1 MSYSPRPGDPSPQG
15 PRPFWLALLS
25 RPVLGAL
32 LVLGLLLGAA
42 AWRALIF
49 IEQELAPMVEGNLL
63 KLLSRPVKLGP
74 LKRYS
79 LNELEFG
86 RSTVPPHGNDRDR
99 ASAES
104 VVVRFNPWT
113 AAIDRTVNL
122 DVTLNK
128 PTAYIDKSPKGKW
141 IGTKLTPQPE
151 SGGLKIKL
159 KTLRAMN
166 GTVTLDPLTSSKRVL
181 QGLNGA
187 VLFAQDNQKIDFH
200 GTTGV
205 DSGGRVALNGT
216 WKQPQQQLLLTAR
229 SQELTLA
236 PLVSFLPPNPLRL
249 KSGRYNGRT
258 QVEYQPQQP
267 LQIANKGTLTNADIQ
282 WPNPVA
288 FAKARRVELD
298 LAATLPPNK
307 QPFLKGKV
315 DIQGGE
321 GKVQERLVLF
331 NGRSRLQTARNIA
344 GTVMFLGASQR
355 MKLNLQGALAAGGK
369 LRTQGEVRLPLEE
382 AKLLVQAQDV
392 PAALLDKA
400 YQLPINVRSGRVGG
414 NLTVQLKKNQRPYLQ
429 GIATLKGVD
438 AAVKGVPQP
447 FLDTSGYV
455 RLKGLTATL
464 DRVKTNYGDL
474 PVVANGSIDPDRGYD
489 LVANTGVLEVNKALK
504 TLKVG
509 ALPFPL
515 TGQIKASDIRVNGKI
530 LQPVITGQV
539 ETIGQVTVDRIPLRT
554 ATAQFNLVP
563 SLLTVSAIAAQPM
576 DGGTVTGR
584 ATLDIPAQG
593 DRYVMNAQFQAAQL
607 SGDAIARLYNA
618 SPGFALGLVS
628 GTALVSGPIQDI
640 QTAVQFQAPKA
651 AYPAT
656 GRVLVRGRN
665 ATLQDVVA
673 QIKGGE
679 LHLDGLVTEK
689 QVQLNA
695 KFPGLA
701 LTAYSPNLQGA
712 LSGRLAIN
720 GPFAGFSAKTARAK
734 GSVRFSKGLSL
745 IQDPITAQI
754 QWDGRQILVP
764 RASATDFVARGTV
777 GASLDGP
784 SGPQLTT
791 LNLGISANNFKLNR
805 LAAAGLPQNPLHG
818 LADLNGTLGGT
829 ITAPT
834 LNSVLK
840 VRDLKVSDVAFESYL
855 AGNLKFNTS
864 QGLQLNL
871 EGDRDRINVA
881 LDAQQLPI
889 ALDIR
894 RDKATIVGR
903 RNSPNTFAAVF
914 ADVPVSALNGSLN
927 LNQKIGSVSGLA
939 SGSAN
944 VNLRTRDTVGSFVVE
959 RPGLGR
965 FLGDRLTGKV
975 RYAKG
980 VGTLSDALLVQGA
993 SQYQLDASLIN
1004 GPDPKVSGRLVLTQ
1018 AQIENLIAFGQSF
1031 QLSITQDVSSGNTGR
1046 AADVQTI
1053 SVDLAEVPL
1062 WQQLQRLAEV
1072 DQFLAQQKAKQT
1084 ANGTIPDWQKLKGQI
1099 AGTVQFSGSTKT
1111 GLKGSFDLNAQNLDL
1126 DPYRFDRA
1134 IAKGQWTPTGLT
1146 VEPLTIAQGES
1157 SASFAGRVG
1166 GPNQSGQLTVTR
1178 VPLDSVA
1185 DILNLPVNLAGKING
1200 NATLSGRWDN
1210 PKVQG
1215 QFDVVEGTLNRAQI
1229 QQATTQFD
1237 YDNARLAFNG
1247 LATIGGSPEPVTVKG
1262 TVPYALPFSAV
1273 KPKSKEVDIA
1283 MSVKDQG
1290 LALANLFTDQ
1300 VAWVDGKGRLN
1311 LQVKG
1316 TLDRPLMKGALAFQS
1331 ATLQSPSLTEPLTQV
1346 NTSIRF
1352 NSDRLTVESL
1362 TGRYNQ
1368 GQLTAAGSLPIFDNT
1383 LQLSNPLS
1391 VNLNNT
1397 AFNLK
1402 GLYKGQASG
1411 SLNVTGSAFQ
1421 PTLGGVIALQNGQ
1434 VLLSSA
1440 TALNTTGTPQTQASA
1455 GSPLEF
1461 KNLQVRLG
1469 QNIRLLQPPVL
1480 SFIATGQVDLNGSI
1494 DAPRPDG
1501 IVQFEKGQVNLFT
1514 TLFRIDQRRKNFAR
1528 FTPTYGLDPYLDLSL
1543 RTTVTD
1549 VVSGRTTN
1557 LNEFNDIQPGSL
1569 GSIESVKVRATIQG
1583 RASQLGTRF
1592 NDVLELSSNPNRSQN
1607 EILALLSGGVSQSL
1621 ESGNA
1626 QGALVNLA
1634 SSAFLNRVQSAVDDV
1649 LGGRVNFRLFPL
1661 LTPVKNN
1668 SSAVL
1673 ELGAELGVDVTD
1685 KLSVSLLQVLTNRS
1699 DSPQI
1704 NINYDINNQF
1714 RARGSVN
1721 LQGDAVGI
1729 LEYRIRF

>member
-1 MSYSPRPGDPSPQG
+1 
-15 PRPFWLALLS
+15 
-25 RPVLGAL
+25 
-32 LVLGLLLGAA
+32 
-42 AWRALIF
+42 
-49 IEQELAPMVEGNLL
+49 
-63 KLLSRPVKLGP
+63 
-74 LKRYS
+74 
-79 LNELEFG
+79 
-86 RSTVPPHGNDRDR
+86 
-99 ASAES
+99 
-104 VVVRFNPWT
+104 
-113 AAIDRTVNL
+113 
-122 DVTLNK
+122 
-128 PTAYIDKSPKGKW
+128 
-141 IGTKLTPQPE
+141 
-151 SGGLKIKL
+151 
-159 KTLRAMN
+159 
-166 GTVTLDPLTSSKRVL
+166 
-181 QGLNGA
+181 
-187 VLFAQDNQKIDFH
+187 
-200 GTTGV
+200 
-205 DSGGRVALNGT
+205 
-216 WKQPQQQLLLTAR
+216 
-229 SQELTLA
+229 
-236 PLVSFLPPNPLRL
+236 
-249 KSGRYNGRT
+249 
-258 QVEYQPQQP
+258 
-267 LQIANKGTLTNADIQ
+267 
-282 WPNPVA
+282 
-288 FAKARRVELD
+288 
-298 LAATLPPNK
+298 
-307 QPFLKGKV
+307 
-315 DIQGGE
+315 
-321 GKVQERLVLF
+321 
-331 NGRSRLQTARNIA
+331 
-344 GTVMFLGASQR
+344 
-355 MKLNLQGALAAGGK
+355 
-369 LRTQGEVRLPLEE
+369 
-382 AKLLVQAQDV
+382 
-392 PAALLDKA
+392 
-400 YQLPINVRSGRVGG
+400 
-414 NLTVQLKKNQRPYLQ
+414 
-429 GIATLKGVD
+429 
-438 AAVKGVPQP
+438 
-447 FLDTSGYV
+447 
-455 RLKGLTATL
+455 
-464 DRVKTNYGDL
+464 
-474 PVVANGSIDPDRGYD
+474 
-489 LVANTGVLEVNKALK
+489 
-504 TLKVG
+504 
-509 ALPFPL
+509 
-515 TGQIKASDIRVNGKI
+515 
-530 LQPVITGQV
+530 
-539 ETIGQVTVDRIPLRT
+539 
-554 ATAQFNLVP
+554 
-563 SLLTVSAIAAQPM
+563 
-576 DGGTVTGR
+576 VTGR

-656 GRVLVRGRN
+656 GRVLVRGRK

-695 KFPGLA
+695 EFPGLA

-734 GSVRFSKGLSL
+734 GAVRFSKGLSL

-754 QWDGRQILVP
+754 QWNGRQILVD

-829 ITAPT
+829 ISAPT
-834 LNSVLK
+834 LNSTLK
-840 VRDLKVSDVAFESYL
+840 VRDLKVSDVGFESYL
-855 AGNLKFNTS
+855 AGNLKFNMS

-881 LDAQQLPI
+881 LDAQQRPI

-903 RNSPNTFAAVF
+903 RNGPNTFAAVF
-914 ADVPVSALNGSLN
+914 ADVPISALNGSLK
-927 LNQKIGSVSGLA
+927 LSQQLAVSGLA

-944 VNLRTRDTVGSFVVE
+944 MDLKTRDTIGSFVVE

-980 VGTLSDALLVQGA
+980 VGTLSDALLVQGE

-1031 QLSITQDVSSGNTGR
+1031 RLPITQDVSSGNSGR

-1111 GLKGSFDLNAQNLDL
+1111 GLKGSLDLNAQSLDL

-1166 GPNQSGQLTVTR
+1166 GPNQSGQLTVTK

-1200 NATLSGRWDN
+1200 NANLSGRWDN

-1247 LATIGGSPEPVTVKG
+1247 LATIGGSPEPFTVKG

-1300 VAWVDGKGRLN
+1300 IAWVDGKGQLN

-1316 TLDRPLMKGALAFQS
+1316 TLDRPLMKGALAFQN

-1368 GQLTAAGSLPIFDNT
+1368 GQLTAAGNLPIFDNT

-1592 NDVLELSSNPNRSQN
+1592 NDVLELSSTPNRSQN

-1661 LTPVKNN
+1661 LTPVKNK

-1673 ELGAELGVDVTD
+1673 ELGAELGVEVTD

>member
-1 MSYSPRPGDPSPQG
+1 
-15 PRPFWLALLS
+15 
-25 RPVLGAL
+25 
-32 LVLGLLLGAA
+32 
-42 AWRALIF
+42 
-49 IEQELAPMVEGNLL
+49 
-63 KLLSRPVKLGP
+63 
-74 LKRYS
+74 
-79 LNELEFG
+79 
-86 RSTVPPHGNDRDR
+86 
-99 ASAES
+99 
-104 VVVRFNPWT
+104 
-113 AAIDRTVNL
+113 
-122 DVTLNK
+122 
-128 PTAYIDKSPKGKW
+128 
-141 IGTKLTPQPE
+141 
-151 SGGLKIKL
+151 
-159 KTLRAMN
+159 
-166 GTVTLDPLTSSKRVL
+166 SS
-181 QGLNGA
+181 
-187 VLFAQDNQKIDFH
+187 
-200 GTTGV
+200 
-205 DSGGRVALNGT
+205 
-216 WKQPQQQLLLTAR
+216 
-229 SQELTLA
+229 
-236 PLVSFLPPNPLRL
+236 
-249 KSGRYNGRT
+249 
-258 QVEYQPQQP
+258 
-267 LQIANKGTLTNADIQ
+267 
-282 WPNPVA
+282 
-288 FAKARRVELD
+288 
-298 LAATLPPNK
+298 
-307 QPFLKGKV
+307 
-315 DIQGGE
+315 
-321 GKVQERLVLF
+321 
-331 NGRSRLQTARNIA
+331 
-344 GTVMFLGASQR
+344 
-355 MKLNLQGALAAGGK
+355 
-369 LRTQGEVRLPLEE
+369 
-382 AKLLVQAQDV
+382 
-392 PAALLDKA
+392 
-400 YQLPINVRSGRVGG
+400 
-414 NLTVQLKKNQRPYLQ
+414 
-429 GIATLKGVD
+429 
-438 AAVKGVPQP
+438 
-447 FLDTSGYV
+447 
-455 RLKGLTATL
+455 
-464 DRVKTNYGDL
+464 
-474 PVVANGSIDPDRGYD
+474 
-489 LVANTGVLEVNKALK
+489 
-504 TLKVG
+504 
-509 ALPFPL
+509 
-515 TGQIKASDIRVNGKI
+515 
-530 LQPVITGQV
+530 
-539 ETIGQVTVDRIPLRT
+539 
-554 ATAQFNLVP
+554 
-563 SLLTVSAIAAQPM
+563 
-576 DGGTVTGR
+576 
-584 ATLDIPAQG
+584 
-593 DRYVMNAQFQAAQL
+593 
-607 SGDAIARLYNA
+607 
-618 SPGFALGLVS
+618 
-628 GTALVSGPIQDI
+628 
-640 QTAVQFQAPKA
+640 
-651 AYPAT
+651 
-656 GRVLVRGRN
+656 
-665 ATLQDVVA
+665 
-673 QIKGGE
+673 
-679 LHLDGLVTEK
+679 
-689 QVQLNA
+689 
-695 KFPGLA
+695 
-701 LTAYSPNLQGA
+701 
-712 LSGRLAIN
+712 
-720 GPFAGFSAKTARAK
+720 KTARAK

-754 QWDGRQILVP
+754 QWDGRKILVD

-777 GASLDGP
+777 GASLDDP

-791 LNLGISANNFKLNR
+791 LNLNVLANNFKLNR

-834 LNSVLK
+834 LRSTLQVQ
-840 VRDLKVSDVAFESYL
+840 DLKVSDVAFESYL

-881 LDAQQLPI
+881 LDGQQLPI

-894 RDKATIVGR
+894 RDNATIVGR

-914 ADVPVSALNGSLN
+914 AEVPVSALNGSLN
-927 LNQKIGSVSGLA
+927 LSQQLGQQLGQVSGLA
-939 SGSAN
+939 SGSVN
-944 VNLRTRDTVGSFVVE
+944 VDLRTRDAVGSFVVE

-965 FLGDRLTGKV
+965 FLGDRLTGRV

-980 VGTLSDALLVQGA
+980 VGTLSDALLVQGE
-993 SQYQLDASLIN
+993 SRYQLDANLIT
-1004 GPDPKVSGRLVLTQ
+1004 GLDPKFSGRLVLAQ
-1018 AQIENLIAFGQSF
+1018 AQIENLIALGQSF
-1031 QLSITQDVSSGNTGR
+1031 RLPLGQEASSSNLGR

-1053 SVDLAEVPL
+1053 DVNLAEIPL

-1084 ANGTIPDWQKLKGQI
+1084 ANGTLPDWQKLKGQI
-1099 AGTVQFSGSTKT
+1099 AGSVQFSGSQKT

-1134 IAKGQWTPTGLT
+1134 IAKGQWTPTALT

-1157 SASFAGRVG
+1157 SASFVGRLG
-1166 GPNQSGQLTVTR
+1166 GPKQSGQLTVTR

-1185 DILNLPVNLAGKING
+1185 DILNLPVNLTGKING

-1247 LATIGGSPEPVTVKG
+1247 LATIGSPEPITVKG

-1273 KPKSKEVDIA
+1273 KPQSKQVDIT
-1283 MSVKDQG
+1283 MSVKDRG

-1300 VAWVDGKGRLN
+1300 IAWVDGQGQLN
-1311 LQVKG
+1311 LQVTG
-1316 TLDRPLMKGALAFQS
+1316 TVDRPLMKGALAFQN

-1352 NSDRLTVESL
+1352 DSDRITVESL

-1368 GQLTAAGSLPIFDNT
+1368 GALTAAGNLPIFDNT

-1440 TALNTTGTPQTQASA
+1440 TALNTTGTPQTPATA
-1455 GSPLEF
+1455 GNPLEF

-1469 QNIRLLQPPVL
+1469 QNIRLSQPPVL

-1494 DAPRPDG
+1494 DAPRPNG
-1501 IVQFEKGQVNLFT
+1501 IVNFEKGQVNLFT
-1514 TLFRIDQRRKNFAR
+1514 TLFRIDRRRQNFAR
-1528 FTPTYGLDPYLDLSL
+1528 FTPTYGLDPYLNLSL

-1549 VVSGRTTN
+1549 VISGRTTD
-1557 LNEFNDIQPGSL
+1557 LNEFKDIQPGSL

-1592 NDVLELSSNPNRSQN
+1592 NDVLELSSTPNRSQN

-1634 SSAFLNRVQSAVDDV
+1634 SSAFLNRVQGVVDDV

-1661 LTPVKNN
+1661 LTPTKNN
-1668 SSAVL
+1668 TSTVL
-1673 ELGAELGVDVTD
+1673 ELGAELGLDVTD
-1685 KLSVSLLQVLTNRS
+1685 KLSVSLLQVLTSTN